1 MCTIITTIGCTGFAI
16 LDTLIDDGT
25 GLDSKVIHL
34 NKAVTDTTAESLGKQ
49 RRKRK
54 PLVIQKSLISVT
66 KDET

>member
-1 MCTIITTIGCTGFAI
+1 MRTTKAQISLRI
-16 LDTLIDDGT
+16 RHPL
-25 GLDSKVIHL
+25 
-34 NKAVTDTTAESLGKQ
+34 KAVTDTTAESLGKQ